1 MAKLIEVS
9 PPSEAVQAAL
19 ANILDRLDQKYGLEH
34 MDENYVKI
42 TSNFDVNG
50 RFWEVLLE
58 LKRKE
63 TGERYVGTVAVNVGF

>member
-42 TSNFDVNG
+42 TSNFDVSG
-50 RFWEVLLE
+50 RFWDVSLE
-58 LKRKE
+58 LKGKE
-63 TGERYVGTVAVNVGF
+63 TGELYVGTVPINVRF